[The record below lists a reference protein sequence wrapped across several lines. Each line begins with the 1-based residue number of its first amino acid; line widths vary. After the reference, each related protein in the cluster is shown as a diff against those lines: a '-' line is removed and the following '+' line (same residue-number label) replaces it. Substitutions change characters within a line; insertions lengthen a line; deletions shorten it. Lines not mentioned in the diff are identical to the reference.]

1 MSRDE
6 GLEAS
11 PERGIAIESHSSEPA
26 RASPAIT
33 ARIQGY
39 RSEVDPLPQIT
50 DTTRLNLQFSP
61 MTTPRIIQDP
71 AELDASAG
79 GCFVPTM
86 GALHEGH
93 LSLIRAAAR
102 KGVPVITSIFVNP
115 TQFAPNEDFSA
126 YPRPLDRDIQLA
138 ADAGTDIVYLPSE
151 SSLYPEGRLASVDLA
166 NGFPIPDVARQP
178 QLEDAGRPHFFGGV
192 CLVVARLLDQ
202 VRPSATV
209 FGEKDWQQLQVIR
222 AMVAGDDRFAGI
234 EVIPG
239 PTVRESDGLAMSSRN
254 TFIPP
259 TERERARGLS
269 RALDAAESAT
279 TPAEAES
286 LMRATLKSHELTVE
300 YAVIREPER
309 LLPVAD
315 LSQPTRAII
324 TARLEFDGGTV
335 RLLDNRAMPIV

>member
-1 MSRDE
+1 
-6 GLEAS
+6 
-11 PERGIAIESHSSEPA
+11 
-26 RASPAIT
+26 
-33 ARIQGY
+33 
-39 RSEVDPLPQIT
+39 
-50 DTTRLNLQFSP
+50 
-61 MTTPRIIQDP
+61 MTTPRIIQNP
-71 AELDASAG
+71 AELADSAG
-79 GCFVPTM
+79 SCFVPTM
-86 GALHEGH
+86 GALHDGH

-102 KGVPVITSIFVNP
+102 NGAPVITSIFVNP
-115 TQFAPNEDFSA
+115 TQFAPGEDFSA

-138 ADAGTDIVYLPSE
+138 AAAGTDIVYLPSE
-151 SSLYPEGRLASVDLA
+151 TSLYPEGRLASVDLA
-166 NGFPIPDVARQP
+166 DTFPIPDVARQP

-202 VRPSATV
+202 VRPSAAV

-222 AMVAGDDRFAGI
+222 AMVAGDHRFAGI

-259 TERERARGLS
+259 SERERARGLS
-269 RALDAAESAT
+269 RALDAAESAK

-286 LMRATLKSHELTVE
+286 LMRATLKSHDLAVE
-300 YAVIREPER
+300 YAVVRDPEC

-324 TARLEFDGGTV
+324 TARLNFDGGTV
-335 RLLDNRAMPIV
+335 RLLDNRAMPIA